1 MGVTKVLRKL
11 FHGHQPDTEALSCL
25 LDGRLDA
32 AAGKALEEHVAAC
45 AACATRL
52 DELHEV
58 RTLLS
63 AMQRVEAPRSFR
75 LRAADVA
82 GRAEQAPPP
91 RRTAFAPY
99 AAAAAVFVFA
109 LVLATDL
116 ATRDG
121 ADDGA
126 LLTAS
131 APANEK
137 FNESVSDAAPQPGGA
152 DATMAAPANQLE
164 DGVDGDAGS
173 PAPEGSQYEDD
184 AAREQDMRSASNGQ
198 TVSDGDDGT
207 RTEFLIAEA
216 LAGAAALGSVGWFI
230 ASRMRRSKEEA

>member
-11 FHGHQPDTEALSCL
+11 FHGHQPDVEALSCL
-25 LDGRLDA
+25 LDGA
-32 AAGKALEEHVAAC
+32 WKPSGKALAEHGGKAAC
-45 AACATRL
+45 TAGRR
-52 DELHEV
+52 V
-58 RTLLS
+58 PRGPLLS

-82 GRAEQAPPP
+82 GRAERAAPPP

-121 ADDGA
+121 ADNGA

-137 FNESVSDAAPQPGGA
+137 FAESAADTAPQPGGA
-152 DATMAAPANQLE
+152 EMTLPAPAAE
-164 DGVDGDAGS
+164 AGADGETGS
-173 PAPEGSQYEDD
+173 PAPDAAGYEDD

-198 TVSDGDDGT
+198 AVSDGDDGT

-216 LAGAAALGSVGWFI
+216 LAGAAAAGSVGWFI
-230 ASRMRRSKEEA
+230 ASRMRRGKEEA